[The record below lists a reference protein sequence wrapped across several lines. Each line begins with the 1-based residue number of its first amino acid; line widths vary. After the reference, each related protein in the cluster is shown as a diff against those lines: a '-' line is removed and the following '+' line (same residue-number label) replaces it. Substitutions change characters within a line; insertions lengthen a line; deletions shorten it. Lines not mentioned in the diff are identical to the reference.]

1 MFRAL
6 LDTCVLF
13 KPLLCDTLLTVA
25 EEGLFQPLWSQDILD
40 ELRRN
45 LLEHR
50 VTETGVDYRIG
61 QMAKHFPG
69 AIVTGHRSLI
79 SAMTNDLKDRHVLA
93 AAVRGRADVIVTQN
107 IRDFPSSSTAPY
119 DIEVIGQDSFLLD
132 QRDLDRDAVYRALD
146 RQVSRY
152 RREPRTVGDLLIA
165 LGRPGNGCPG
175 FAKSCHAD
183 DTGGLT
189 P

>member
-1 MFRAL
+1 MFRVL

-45 LLEHR
+45 LLQHN
-50 VTETGVDYRIG
+50 VAETGV
-61 QMAKHFPG
+61 
-69 AIVTGHRSLI
+69 
-79 SAMTNDLKDRHVLA
+79 
-93 AAVRGRADVIVTQN
+93 
-107 IRDFPSSSTAPY
+107 
-119 DIEVIGQDSFLLD
+119 
-132 QRDLDRDAVYRALD
+132 
-146 RQVSRY
+146 
-152 RREPRTVGDLLIA
+152 LIA